1 MVLDLILVNFFSVPN
16 FDWSKNVVIS
26 GVDNSSLVHIDNMK
40 KVILVLGKGPT
51 QGLHDTTIRAEAEYV
66 ISFSRSQR
74 KFCSS
79 LHYNGSNSCLFVLT
93 PQKYINSKHSEI
105 KPYPLSL
112 GNISN
117 DFTANNMKKNRIK
130 WICLRFFR

>member
-1 MVLDLILVNFFSVPN
+1 MVLDLILVNSFLTVPN

-51 QGLHDTTIRAEAEYV
+51 QGLHDTTIRAEAEYF

-74 KFCSS
+74 KFCSN

-112 GNISN
+112 GNISKN
-117 DFTANNMKKNRIK
+117 FTSNNMKKK
-130 WICLRFFR
+130 QD